1 MGSVAGEFKLA
12 YYPMMNVP
20 FALAALVVAVT
31 LSGCA
36 GPNAP
41 FLSSPAG
48 AESPAPSGGSAADT
62 PSGSRTAAA
71 APAAATAQ
79 TGASAPAADLP
90 SVRLS
95 PEILFQ
101 ILAADIAVQRGE
113 FGAAWN
119 TYMSLARQT
128 RDPRLARR
136 ATETAF
142 SARALG
148 EATQSA
154 TLWREL
160 APQSAEAAQALEA
173 LWLNTGRLTEVE
185 PLLRERLARART
197 DGTLPDVYNQLQR
210 SLARTADRKAA
221 WQMIQRLS
229 EPDLKLP
236 AARIARATLAAAAED
251 YPAAV
256 EEARQAMR
264 LAPDDEE
271 AILVAARSMWQL
283 PDSKQAALDLL
294 DGFVKR
300 SPKSLEARYLYARM
314 LLGEGKI
321 DAARAQFDAA
331 LAQSPDNPALLL
343 SVAQAAYQAKQPAES
358 RRYLERYLA
367 LPPATTRDRSTATFL
382 MAQIAEDAGKT
393 DEAVAWLA
401 KVPPGDDFMPA
412 TVRRAMLLGKAG
424 RIDEGRELLRT
435 APAGSAR
442 DQTLLVSAE
451 AQLLRE
457 AGRNQESFDVLGA
470 ALAKSPDNTDLLYD
484 YAMAAEKID
493 RFAVMETS
501 LRRLIDL
508 RPDQP
513 NAYNALGYT
522 MADRGIRLD
531 EARTLIEKALSIAP
545 NDAHILDSMGWVL
558 YRQKD
563 SAGAL
568 RYLRQAYA
576 ILPEVDIA
584 AHLGEVLWTEGKQ
597 DEARQV
603 WREGRSREP
612 NNTTLRETL
621 VRLNVTL

>member
-1 MGSVAGEFKLA
+1 V
-12 YYPMMNVP
+12 
-20 FALAALVVAVT
+20 
-31 LSGCA
+31 SGD
-36 GPNAP
+36 
-41 FLSSPAG
+41 
-48 AESPAPSGGSAADT
+48 SAAGT
-62 PSGSRTAAA
+62 PTVSRTAPAE
-71 APAAATAQ
+71 PAAAQ
-79 TGASAPAADLP
+79 TGASDPEGSLP
-90 SVRLS
+90 SARLS

-113 FGAAWN
+113 FAAAWN
-119 TYMSLARQT
+119 TYMALARQT

-154 TLWREL
+154 ILWREL
-160 APQSAEAAQALEA
+160 APQSPDAAQALEA
-173 LWLNTGRLTEVE
+173 LWLNTGRLTDAE
-185 PLLRERLARART
+185 PLLRDRLARARA
-197 DGTLPDVYNQLQR
+197 DGTLPDAYNQLQR
-210 SLARTADRKAA
+210 SLARTADHKAA
-221 WQMIQRLS
+221 WQLIQRLS

-236 AARIARATLAAAAED
+236 AARVARANLAVAAED

-264 LAPDDEE
+264 LAPDDED
-271 AILVAARSMWQL
+271 AVLVAARSLWQL
-283 PDSKQAALDLL
+283 PDGKKEALDLL

-300 SPKSLEARYLYARM
+300 SPKSLETRYLYARM
-314 LLGEGKI
+314 LLGEGKVE
-321 DAARAQFDAA
+321 AARAQFDAA

-343 SVAQAAYQAKQPAES
+343 SVAQAAYQAKQPGES

-367 LPPATTRDRSTATFL
+367 LPATATRDRSTATFL

-401 KVPPGDDFMPA
+401 KVPPGDDFMQA
-412 TVRRAMLLGKAG
+412 TVRRALLLSKAG

-442 DQTLLVSAE
+442 DQTLLVTAE
-451 AQLLRE
+451 AQLLRD
-457 AGRNQESFDVLGA
+457 AGRTQESFDILGA
-470 ALAKSPDNTDLLYD
+470 ALTKSPDNTDLLYD
-484 YAMAAEKID
+484 YAMAAERID
-493 RFAVMETS
+493 RLPVMETS
-501 LRRLIDL
+501 LRRLIAL
-508 RPDQP
+508 RPDEP
-513 NAYNALGYT
+513 NAYTALGYT
-522 MADRGIRLD
+522 LADRGIRLD

-563 SAGAL
+563 NAAAV

-576 ILPEVDIA
+576 IRPEVDIA

-597 DEARQV
+597 DEARQL
-603 WREGRSREP
+603 WREARTREP
-612 NNTTLRETL
+612 GNTTLRETL

>member
-1 MGSVAGEFKLA
+1 
-12 YYPMMNVP
+12 MMNLP
-20 FALAALVVAVT
+20 FALAALVVAAT

-36 GPNAP
+36 SRNAP
-41 FLSSPAG
+41 GPSSPPR
-48 AESPAPSGGSAADT
+48 AESPASPGNATAGT
-62 PSGSRTAAA
+62 PTDPRTATAE
-71 APAAATAQ
+71 PAAATAQ
-79 TGASAPAADLP
+79 TGASDAAGGLP

-113 FGAAWN
+113 FGTAWN

-185 PLLRERLARART
+185 PLLRERLARARA

-221 WQMIQRLS
+221 WQLIQRLS
-229 EPDLKLP
+229 EPDLKVP
-236 AARIARATLAAAAED
+236 AARVARATLAAAAED

-264 LAPDDEE
+264 MAPDDED
-271 AILVAARSMWQL
+271 AVLVAARSLWQL

-294 DGFVKR
+294 DGYIKR
-300 SPKSLEARYLYARM
+300 APKSLEARYLYARM

-358 RRYLERYLA
+358 RRYLERYFA
-367 LPPATTRDRSTATFL
+367 LPASAAARDRSTAIFL

-393 DEAVAWLA
+393 DEALAWLA
-401 KVPPGDDFMPA
+401 KVPPGDDFMAA
-412 TVRRAMLLGKAG
+412 TARRAMLLSKAG

-435 APAGSAR
+435 TPAGSAR
-442 DQTLLVSAE
+442 DQTLLVTAE
-451 AQLLRE
+451 AQLLRD
-457 AGRNQESFDVLGA
+457 AGRNQDSFDVLGA
-470 ALAKSPDNTDLLYD
+470 ALAKSPDNADLLYD

-501 LRRLIDL
+501 LRRLIEL

-603 WREGRSREP
+603 WREGRTREP

>member
-1 MGSVAGEFKLA
+1 VGSVAGEFKLA

-20 FALAALVVAVT
+20 FALAALVVAAT

-36 GPNAP
+36 THTAP
-41 FLSSPAG
+41 GSPSSTRP
-48 AESPAPSGGSAADT
+48 ESPASSGDSGAGTQAPARPALADT
-62 PSGSRTAAA
+62 AA
-71 APAAATAQ
+71 AQ
-79 TGASAPAADLP
+79 TGAIDPEGMLP

-142 SARALG
+142 SARALD

-154 TLWREL
+154 MLWREL
-160 APQSAEAAQALEA
+160 APQSPAAAQALEA

-185 PLLRERLARART
+185 PLLRERLVRARA

-210 SLARTADRKAA
+210 SLARTADHKAA
-221 WQMIQRLS
+221 WQLIQRLS
-229 EPDLKLP
+229 EPDLKVP
-236 AARIARATLAAAAED
+236 AARVARANLAAAAED

-264 LAPDDEE
+264 LAPDDED
-271 AILVAARSMWQL
+271 AVLAAARSLWQL
-283 PDSKQAALDLL
+283 PERKSAALELL

-314 LLGEGKI
+314 LLDEGKI

-343 SVAQAAYQAKQPAES
+343 SIAQAAYQAKQPGES
-358 RRYLERYLA
+358 KRYLERYLA
-367 LPPATTRDRSTATFL
+367 LPATATRDRSTATFL

-412 TVRRAMLLGKAG
+412 TVRRALLLNKAG
-424 RIDEGRELLRT
+424 RTDEARQLLRT
-435 APAGSAR
+435 APAVSAR
-442 DQTLLVSAE
+442 DQTLLVTAE

-457 AGRNQESFDVLGA
+457 AGRNQDAFDVLGA

-484 YAMAAEKID
+484 YAMAAERID
-493 RFAVMETS
+493 RFPVMETS
-501 LRRLIDL
+501 LRRLIEL

-513 NAYNALGYT
+513 HGYNALGYT
-522 MADRGIRLD
+522 LADRGVRLD
-531 EARTLIEKALSIAP
+531 EARTLIEKALSLAP

-563 SAGAL
+563 TPGAL

-576 ILPEVDIA
+576 ARQEVDIA
-584 AHLGEVLWTEGKQ
+584 AHLGEVLWFDGKQ
-597 DEARQV
+597 DEARQL
-603 WREGRSREP
+603 WREARTREP
-612 NNTTLRETL
+612 ENATLRETL

>member
-1 MGSVAGEFKLA
+1 
-12 YYPMMNVP
+12 MMNVP
-20 FALAALVVAVT
+20 FALAALVVAAT

-36 GPNAP
+36 SHTAP
-41 FLSSPAG
+41 GSSSSTR
-48 AESPAPSGGSAADT
+48 AESPASSGDSGAGPQTPARTPLAD
-62 PSGSRTAAA
+62 TAAA
-71 APAAATAQ
+71 Q
-79 TGASAPAADLP
+79 TSAFDPEGSLP
-90 SVRLS
+90 PVRLS

-119 TYMSLARQT
+119 TYMSLAKQT

-142 SARALG
+142 SARALD

-154 TLWREL
+154 VLWREL
-160 APQSAEAAQALEA
+160 APQSPAAAQALEA

-185 PLLRERLARART
+185 PLLRERLVRGRA

-210 SLARTADRKAA
+210 SLARTADHKAA
-221 WQMIQRLS
+221 WQLIQRLS
-229 EPDLKLP
+229 EPDLKIP
-236 AARIARATLAAAAED
+236 AARVARATLAAAAED

-264 LAPDDEE
+264 LAPDDED
-271 AILVAARSMWQL
+271 AVLVAARSMWQL
-283 PDSKQAALDLL
+283 PDSKNAALDLL
-294 DGFVKR
+294 DDFIKR

-343 SVAQAAYQAKQPAES
+343 SVAQAAYQAKQPDES

-367 LPPATTRDRSTATFL
+367 LPAAAARDRSTATFL

-401 KVPPGDDFMPA
+401 KVPPGDDYMPA
-412 TVRRAMLLGKAG
+412 TVRRALLLSKAG
-424 RIDEGRELLRT
+424 RIDEARQLLRT
-435 APAGSAR
+435 TPAGSAR
-442 DQTLLVSAE
+442 DQTLLVTAE

-484 YAMAAEKID
+484 YAMAAERID
-493 RFAVMETS
+493 RFPVMETS
-501 LRRLIDL
+501 LRRLIEL

-513 NAYNALGYT
+513 HGYNALGYT
-522 MADRGIRLD
+522 LADRGVRLD
-531 EARTLIEKALSIAP
+531 EARSLIEKALSLAP

-563 SAGAL
+563 TAGAL

-576 ILPEVDIA
+576 ARQEVDIA
-584 AHLGEVLWTEGKQ
+584 AHLGEVLWAEGKQ
-597 DEARQV
+597 DEARQL
-603 WREGRSREP
+603 WREARTREP
-612 NNTTLRETL
+612 ANTTLRETL
-621 VRLNVTL
+621 TRLNVTL

>member
-1 MGSVAGEFKLA
+1 MGSVAGEFRLT
-12 YYPMMNVP
+12 YYPMMNVSL
-20 FALAALVVAVT
+20 ALAALVVAAT

-36 GPNAP
+36 SHNTPGLPSSARAD
-41 FLSSPAG
+41 SPASSGDSG
-48 AESPAPSGGSAADT
+48 AGPQAPTRAAFANPASV
-62 PSGSRTAAA
+62 
-71 APAAATAQ
+71 Q
-79 TGASAPAADLP
+79 TGAPDPEGSLP
-90 SVRLS
+90 TVRLS

-119 TYMSLARQT
+119 TYTSLARQT

-136 ATETAF
+136 ATEIAF
-142 SARALG
+142 SARALD

-154 TLWREL
+154 VLWREL
-160 APQSAEAAQALEA
+160 APQSPAAAQALEA
-173 LWLNTGRLTEVE
+173 LWLTTGRLTEVE
-185 PLLRERLARART
+185 PLLRERLARARA

-210 SLARTADRKAA
+210 SLARTADHKAA

-229 EPDLKLP
+229 EPDLTLP
-236 AARIARATLAAAAED
+236 AARVARATLAAAAED
-251 YPAAV
+251 YPAAA

-264 LAPDDEE
+264 LAPDDED
-271 AILVAARSMWQL
+271 AVLAAARSMWQL
-283 PDSKQAALDLL
+283 PDSKNATLELL
-294 DGFVKR
+294 DGFIRR

-358 RRYLERYLA
+358 SRYLERYLA
-367 LPPATTRDRSTATFL
+367 LPANATRDRSTAIFL

-393 DEAVAWLA
+393 DEALAWLA

-412 TVRRAMLLGKAG
+412 TVRRALLLSKAG

-435 APAGSAR
+435 TPAGSVR
-442 DQTLLVSAE
+442 DQTLLVTAE

-457 AGRNQESFDVLGA
+457 AGRNQEAFDILGA

-484 YAMAAEKID
+484 YAMAAERID
-493 RFAVMETS
+493 RFPVMETS
-501 LRRLIDL
+501 LRRLIEL

-513 NAYNALGYT
+513 HGYNALGYT
-522 MADRGIRLD
+522 LADRGVRLD
-531 EARTLIEKALSIAP
+531 EARTLIEKALSLAP

-563 SAGAL
+563 TSGAL

-576 ILPEVDIA
+576 ARQEVDIA
-584 AHLGEVLWTEGKQ
+584 AHLGEVLWVDGKQ
-597 DEARQV
+597 DEARQL
-603 WREGRSREP
+603 WREARTREP
-612 NNTTLRETL
+612 ANTTLRETL
-621 VRLNVTL
+621 VRLNVSL

>member
-1 MGSVAGEFKLA
+1 M
-12 YYPMMNVP
+12 
-20 FALAALVVAVT
+20 
-31 LSGCA
+31 SGD
-36 GPNAP
+36 
-41 FLSSPAG
+41 
-48 AESPAPSGGSAADT
+48 SAAGT
-62 PSGSRTAAA
+62 PTVSRTAPAE
-71 APAAATAQ
+71 PAAAQ
-79 TGASAPAADLP
+79 TGASDPEGSLP
-90 SVRLS
+90 SARLS

-113 FGAAWN
+113 FAAAWN
-119 TYMSLARQT
+119 TYMALARQT

-154 TLWREL
+154 ILWREL
-160 APQSAEAAQALEA
+160 APQSPDAAQALEA
-173 LWLNTGRLTEVE
+173 LWLNTGRLTDAE
-185 PLLRERLARART
+185 PLLRDRLARARA
-197 DGTLPDVYNQLQR
+197 DGTLPDAYNQLQR
-210 SLARTADRKAA
+210 SLARTADHKAA
-221 WQMIQRLS
+221 WQLIQRLS

-236 AARIARATLAAAAED
+236 AARVARANLAVAAED

-264 LAPDDEE
+264 LAPDDED
-271 AILVAARSMWQL
+271 AVLVAARSLWQL
-283 PDSKQAALDLL
+283 PDGKKEALDLL

-300 SPKSLEARYLYARM
+300 SPKSLETRYLYARM
-314 LLGEGKI
+314 LLGEGKVE
-321 DAARAQFDAA
+321 AARAQFDAA

-343 SVAQAAYQAKQPAES
+343 SVAQAAYQAKQPGES

-367 LPPATTRDRSTATFL
+367 LPATATRDRSTATFL

-401 KVPPGDDFMPA
+401 KVPPGDDFMQA
-412 TVRRAMLLGKAG
+412 TVRRALLLSKAG

-442 DQTLLVSAE
+442 DQTLLVTAE
-451 AQLLRE
+451 AQLRRD
-457 AGRNQESFDVLGA
+457 AGRTQESFDILGA
-470 ALAKSPDNTDLLYD
+470 ALTKSPDNTDLLYD
-484 YAMAAEKID
+484 YAMAAERID
-493 RFAVMETS
+493 RLPVMETS
-501 LRRLIDL
+501 LRRLIAL
-508 RPDQP
+508 RPDEP

-522 MADRGIRLD
+522 LADRGIRLD

-563 SAGAL
+563 NAAAV

-576 ILPEVDIA
+576 IRPEVDIA

-597 DEARQV
+597 DEARQL
-603 WREGRSREP
+603 WREARTREP
-612 NNTTLRETL
+612 GNTTLRETL

>member
-1 MGSVAGEFKLA
+1 
-12 YYPMMNVP
+12 MMNVP
-20 FALAALVVAVT
+20 LALAALVVAAT

-36 GPNAP
+36 SHNTPGSP
-41 FLSSPAG
+41 SPAR
-48 AESPAPSGGSAADT
+48 ADSPASPGDSGAGPQAPA
-62 PSGSRTAAA
+62 RTAVAETA
-71 APAAATAQ
+71 SAQ
-79 TGASAPAADLP
+79 TGAPDPEGSLP

-119 TYMSLARQT
+119 TYTSLARQT

-136 ATETAF
+136 ATEIAF
-142 SARALG
+142 STRALD

-154 TLWREL
+154 VLWREL
-160 APQSAEAAQALEA
+160 APQSPAAAQALEA
-173 LWLNTGRLTEVE
+173 LWLTTGRLTEVE
-185 PLLRERLARART
+185 PLLRERLVRARA

-210 SLARTADRKAA
+210 SLARTADHKAA

-229 EPDLKLP
+229 EPDLTLP
-236 AARIARATLAAAAED
+236 AARVARATLAAAAED

-264 LAPDDEE
+264 LAPDDED
-271 AILVAARSMWQL
+271 AVLVAARSMWQL
-283 PDSKQAALDLL
+283 PDSKNATLELL

-358 RRYLERYLA
+358 SRYLERYLA
-367 LPPATTRDRSTATFL
+367 LPANATRDRSTANFL

-393 DEAVAWLA
+393 DEALAWLA
-401 KVPPGDDFMPA
+401 KVPPGDDYMPA
-412 TVRRAMLLGKAG
+412 TVRRALLLSKAG

-435 APAGSAR
+435 TPAGSAR
-442 DQTLLVSAE
+442 DQTLLVTAE

-484 YAMAAEKID
+484 YAMAAERID
-493 RFAVMETS
+493 RFPVMETS
-501 LRRLIDL
+501 LRRLIEL

-513 NAYNALGYT
+513 HGYNALGYT
-522 MADRGIRLD
+522 LADRGVRLD
-531 EARTLIEKALSIAP
+531 EARTLIEKALSLAP

-563 SAGAL
+563 TAGAL

-576 ILPEVDIA
+576 ARQEVDIA
-584 AHLGEVLWTEGKQ
+584 AHLGEVLWVDGKQ
-597 DEARQV
+597 DEARQL
-603 WREGRSREP
+603 WREARTREP
-612 NNTTLRETL
+612 ANTTLRETL
-621 VRLNVTL
+621 VRLNVSL

>member
-1 MGSVAGEFKLA
+1 M
-12 YYPMMNVP
+12 
-20 FALAALVVAVT
+20 
-31 LSGCA
+31 SGD
-36 GPNAP
+36 
-41 FLSSPAG
+41 
-48 AESPAPSGGSAADT
+48 SAAGT
-62 PSGSRTAAA
+62 PTVSRTAPAE
-71 APAAATAQ
+71 PAAAQ
-79 TGASAPAADLP
+79 TGASDPEGSLP
-90 SVRLS
+90 SARLS

-113 FGAAWN
+113 FAAAWN
-119 TYMSLARQT
+119 TYMALARQT

-154 TLWREL
+154 ILWREL
-160 APQSAEAAQALEA
+160 APQSPDAAQALEA
-173 LWLNTGRLTEVE
+173 LWLNTGRLTDAE
-185 PLLRERLARART
+185 PLLRDRLARARA
-197 DGTLPDVYNQLQR
+197 DGTLPDAYNQLQR
-210 SLARTADRKAA
+210 SLARTADHKAA
-221 WQMIQRLS
+221 WQLIQRLS

-236 AARIARATLAAAAED
+236 AARVARANLAVAAED

-264 LAPDDEE
+264 LAPDDED
-271 AILVAARSMWQL
+271 AVLVAARSLWQL
-283 PDSKQAALDLL
+283 PDGKKEALDLL

-300 SPKSLEARYLYARM
+300 SPKSLETRYLYARM
-314 LLGEGKI
+314 LLGEGKVE
-321 DAARAQFDAA
+321 AARAQFDAA

-343 SVAQAAYQAKQPAES
+343 SVAQAAYQAKQPGES

-367 LPPATTRDRSTATFL
+367 LPATATRDRSTATFL

-401 KVPPGDDFMPA
+401 KVPPGDDFMQA
-412 TVRRAMLLGKAG
+412 TVRRALLLSKAG

-442 DQTLLVSAE
+442 DQTLLVTAE
-451 AQLLRE
+451 AQLLRD
-457 AGRNQESFDVLGA
+457 AGRTQESFDILGA
-470 ALAKSPDNTDLLYD
+470 ALTKSPDNTDLLYD
-484 YAMAAEKID
+484 YAMAAERID
-493 RFAVMETS
+493 RLPVMETS
-501 LRRLIDL
+501 LRRLIAL
-508 RPDQP
+508 RPDEP

-522 MADRGIRLD
+522 LADRGIRLD

-563 SAGAL
+563 NAAAV

-576 ILPEVDIA
+576 IRPEVDIA

-597 DEARQV
+597 DEARQL
-603 WREGRSREP
+603 WREARTREP
-612 NNTTLRETL
+612 GNTTLRETL

>member
-1 MGSVAGEFKLA
+1 
-12 YYPMMNVP
+12 MMNLP
-20 FALAALVVAVT
+20 FALAALVVAAT

-36 GPNAP
+36 SHTAP
-41 FLSSPAG
+41 GSSSPTR
-48 AESPAPSGGSAADT
+48 AESPASSGD
-62 PSGSRTAAA
+62 SGAGPQTAART
-71 APAAATAQ
+71 PLPDTATAQ
-79 TGASAPAADLP
+79 TGTFDPEGNLP

-119 TYMSLARQT
+119 TYMSLAKQT

-142 SARALG
+142 SARALD

-154 TLWREL
+154 VLWREL
-160 APQSAEAAQALEA
+160 APQSPAAAQALEA

-185 PLLRERLARART
+185 PLLRERLVRARA

-210 SLARTADRKAA
+210 SLARTADHKAA
-221 WQMIQRLS
+221 WQLIQRLS
-229 EPDLKLP
+229 EPDLNIP
-236 AARIARATLAAAAED
+236 AARVARATLAAAAED

-264 LAPDDEE
+264 LAPDDED
-271 AILVAARSMWQL
+271 AVLVAARSMWQL
-283 PDSKQAALDLL
+283 PDSKNAALDLL
-294 DGFVKR
+294 DGFIKR

-343 SVAQAAYQAKQPAES
+343 SVAQAAYQAKQPDES

-367 LPPATTRDRSTATFL
+367 LPAASARDRSTATFL

-401 KVPPGDDFMPA
+401 KVPPGDDYMPA
-412 TVRRAMLLGKAG
+412 TVRRALLLNKAG
-424 RIDEGRELLRT
+424 RTDEARQLLRT
-435 APAGSAR
+435 TPAGSAR
-442 DQTLLVSAE
+442 DQTLLVTAE

-457 AGRNQESFDVLGA
+457 AGRNQEAFDVLGA

-484 YAMAAEKID
+484 YAMAAERID
-493 RFAVMETS
+493 RFPVMETS
-501 LRRLIDL
+501 LRRLIEL

-513 NAYNALGYT
+513 HGYNALGYT
-522 MADRGIRLD
+522 LADRGVRLD
-531 EARTLIEKALSIAP
+531 EARSLIEKALSLAP

-563 SAGAL
+563 TAAAL

-576 ILPEVDIA
+576 ARQEVDIA
-584 AHLGEVLWTEGKQ
+584 AHLGEVLWTDGKQ
-597 DEARQV
+597 DEARQL
-603 WREGRSREP
+603 WREARTREP
-612 NNTTLRETL
+612 DNTTLRETL

>member
-1 MGSVAGEFKLA
+1 V
-12 YYPMMNVP
+12 
-20 FALAALVVAVT
+20 
-31 LSGCA
+31 SGD
-36 GPNAP
+36 
-41 FLSSPAG
+41 
-48 AESPAPSGGSAADT
+48 SAAGT
-62 PSGSRTAAA
+62 PTVSRTAPAE
-71 APAAATAQ
+71 PAAAQ
-79 TGASAPAADLP
+79 TGASDPEGSLP
-90 SVRLS
+90 SARLS

-113 FGAAWN
+113 FAAAWN
-119 TYMSLARQT
+119 TYMALARQT

-154 TLWREL
+154 ILWREL
-160 APQSAEAAQALEA
+160 APQSPDAAQALEA
-173 LWLNTGRLTEVE
+173 LWLNTGRLTDAE
-185 PLLRERLARART
+185 PLLRDRLARARA
-197 DGTLPDVYNQLQR
+197 DGTLPDAYNQLQR
-210 SLARTADRKAA
+210 SLARTADHKAA
-221 WQMIQRLS
+221 WQLIQRLS

-236 AARIARATLAAAAED
+236 AARVARANLAVAAED

-264 LAPDDEE
+264 LAPDDED
-271 AILVAARSMWQL
+271 AVLVAARSLWQL
-283 PDSKQAALDLL
+283 PDGKKEALDLL

-300 SPKSLEARYLYARM
+300 SPKSLETRYLYARM
-314 LLGEGKI
+314 LLGEGKVE
-321 DAARAQFDAA
+321 AARAQFDAA

-343 SVAQAAYQAKQPAES
+343 SVAQAAYQAKQPGES

-367 LPPATTRDRSTATFL
+367 LPATATRDRSTATFL

-401 KVPPGDDFMPA
+401 KVPPGDDFMQA
-412 TVRRAMLLGKAG
+412 TVRRALLLSKAG

-442 DQTLLVSAE
+442 DQTLLVTAE
-451 AQLLRE
+451 AQLLRD
-457 AGRNQESFDVLGA
+457 AGRTQESFDILGA
-470 ALAKSPDNTDLLYD
+470 ALTKSPDNTDLLYD
-484 YAMAAEKID
+484 YAMAAERID
-493 RFAVMETS
+493 RLPVMETS
-501 LRRLIDL
+501 LRRLIAL
-508 RPDQP
+508 RPDEP

-522 MADRGIRLD
+522 LADRGIRLD

-563 SAGAL
+563 NAAAV

-576 ILPEVDIA
+576 IRPEVDIA

-597 DEARQV
+597 DEARQL
-603 WREGRSREP
+603 WREARTREP
-612 NNTTLRETL
+612 GNTTLRETL